1 MKNVI
6 TLLAMLST
14 ATLSHAN
21 ILTGPVVN
29 PANGHRYYL
38 LEQDTWTN
46 SEAFAQTL
54 GGHLV
59 TINDAA
65 ENAFVLKTFGPTA
78 LGLNTTPPGLVS
90 LWIGLNDADI
100 EGQLVWASDMPVTY
114 TNWVPGQPQNSRPD
128 EDFTGMLVT
137 DTDGFGDAGQW
148 HDIVADFRFND
159 VTFGVVE
166 VIPEP
171 ASLALLGLGG
181 LALLR
186 RNKNLKERN

>member
-1 MKNVI
+1 MKPI
-6 TLLAMLST
+6 TLFAAVSLCAA
-14 ATLSHAN
+14 ATLAHAD

-46 SEAFAQTL
+46 SEAVAQTL

-65 ENAFVLKTFGPTA
+65 ENDWVFDTFA
-78 LGLNTTPPGLVS
+78 DFDDIDRN
-90 LWIGLNDADI
+90 LWIGLNDTEN
-100 EGQLVWASDMPVTY
+100 EGDFVWAGGDASTY
-114 TNWVPGQPQNSRPD
+114 TNWGAFQPDDGGANRAEDYVFIVGNTNPGPSFNLREWNDSSNG
-128 EDFTGMLVT
+128 F
-137 DTDGFGDAGQW
+137 DGKVV
-148 HDIVADFRFND
+148 H
-159 VTFGVVE
+159 GVVE

-181 LALLR
+181 LTLLR
-186 RNKNLKERN
+186 RNTERKEKNR